1 MRSLLLQALSEPWD
15 RPSDLASAAASVVK
29 LNPAIAGCCQRAVD
43 AWPQRLPAERLFGP
57 TGFTAIAQDQL
68 LRAALESAPIW
79 DSELERLLTG
89 VRRVLLDRVVNS
101 AADLFE
107 GDLLGF
113 SCALARQCFIN
124 EYVYDCTAEEIEQV
138 LFLRERLTA
147 AVASGA
153 SVSAA
158 WVVAIAAYGPL
169 HVLESADKLLQ
180 ESWPAPVAALLT
192 QQVAEPREEQSN
204 RGALA
209 RLTAISDAVS
219 LEVKGQYEE
228 NPYPRWVKVVPAG
241 RRLSAEEYFGTW
253 YRTDGRSSERDTIDI
268 LVAGCGTGQSLIETA
283 GQLKGANV
291 LAIDLSVASLCYA
304 KRQARVAGLANITF
318 AEADILELETLRRTF
333 DAIDAGGVLHHL
345 ADPWRGWRVL
355 LSLLR
360 PGGLMRVGLYSRLAR
375 RHINAARA
383 YIAARGYSPAAE
395 DIRRGRQDILSM
407 PDDAPVKEVSLHA
420 DFYTTSECRD
430 VLFHVQ
436 EHQMTLPEIADFIAD
451 NGLEFLAFILDDHV
465 LREFKSRFP
474 QEGALS

>member
-1 MRSLLLQALSEPWD
+1 MSAS
-15 RPSDLASAAASVVK
+15 RPRAWSNWTAAV
-29 LNPAIAGCCQRAVD
+29 AGCCRRAVERV
-43 AWPQRLPAERLFGP
+43 AAALAAERLFGP
-57 TGFTAIAQDQL
+57 TGAAPIAQDQL
-68 LRAALESAPIW
+68 LRAALESAPIC
-79 DSELERLLTG
+79 DVELERLLTG
-89 VRRVLLDRVVNS
+89 IRRVLLDRVVNS

-113 SCALARQCFIN
+113 FCALARQCFIN
-124 EYVYDCTAEEIEQV
+124 EYVYDCTAEEIRTGRGYCGSGS
-138 LFLRERLTA
+138 LPPWRREHRFPRHGLWRLPPMVRSTY
-147 AVASGA
+147 SR
-153 SVSAA
+153 
-158 WVVAIAAYGPL
+158 
-169 HVLESADKLLQ
+169 SADKLLQ

-192 QQVAEPREEQSN
+192 QQIAEPREEQSN

-283 GQLKGANV
+283 GQLRGANV

-318 AEADILELETLRRTF
+318 AEADILELGTLRRTF

-383 YIAARGYSPAAE
+383 YIAARGYSPTAE

-420 DFYTTSECRD
+420 DFYTVSECRD
-430 VLFHVQ
+430 VLFHVAG
-436 EHQMTLPEIADFIAD
+436 TP
-451 NGLEFLAFILDDHV
+451 DDV
-465 LREFKSRFP
+465 ARNRSRSSRRTGWSSSHSPSTSMFSRSSRSVSRRR
-474 QEGALS
+474 AR